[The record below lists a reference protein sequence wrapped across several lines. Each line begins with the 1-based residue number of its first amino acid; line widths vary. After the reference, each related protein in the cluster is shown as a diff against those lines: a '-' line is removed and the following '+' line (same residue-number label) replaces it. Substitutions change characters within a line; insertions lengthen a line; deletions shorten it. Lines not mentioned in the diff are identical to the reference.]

1 MLFRSPNTD
10 DGICHVW
17 KAIEGFCR
25 STKDAPRNIS
35 LLYDELEAPPYGAKK
50 GIIPVL
56 LLSVLLYHNEYVS
69 IYIDGT
75 FIPILGTEH
84 FELLVKKPERFAVKY
99 FEILGVRAEV
109 FRELGKILSADPPKK
124 SLVLRNSTILSIV
137 KPLVGFIKKL
147 PAYTLS
153 TDSRITTDAK
163 AVRKALLEAKE
174 PDQLLF
180 DALPRAC
187 GLSPITGKETD
198 EKTIVKT
205 FRKKLVQALSSLQT
219 SYDDMLGHCARLLRK
234 AFAIRIDSNEF
245 RGNLRYRAMNLLSQ
259 VIEPRFKSFILA
271 CSDKESDNNS
281 WLESILL
288 IISNKPPRSWTDE
301 DVLIY
306 ETKLSDIAR
315 RFMNLEALQ
324 KEIAIP
330 SQGID
335 ARRITVTYPDGDE
348 IHQMLWIDR
357 NNQSNIDRIAE
368 QIIENHNLS
377 DDANLKQAVTATLI
391 EKIFSKRNDNA
402 DSKAANKKFKE
413 QKIG

>member
-1 MLFRSPNTD
+1 
-10 DGICHVW
+10 
-17 KAIEGFCR
+17 
-25 STKDAPRNIS
+25 
-35 LLYDELEAPPYGAKK
+35 
-50 GIIPVL
+50 
-56 LLSVLLYHNEYVS
+56 
-69 IYIDGT
+69 
-75 FIPILGTEH
+75 
-84 FELLVKKPERFAVKY
+84 
-99 FEILGVRAEV
+99 
-109 FRELGKILSADPPKK
+109 
-124 SLVLRNSTILSIV
+124 
-137 KPLVGFIKKL
+137 
-147 PAYTLS
+147 
-153 TDSRITTDAK
+153 
-163 AVRKALLEAKE
+163 
-174 PDQLLF
+174 
-180 DALPRAC
+180 
-187 GLSPITGKETD
+187 
-198 EKTIVKT
+198 
-205 FRKKLVQALSSLQT
+205 
-219 SYDDMLGHCARLLRK
+219 MLGHCERLLRK

-271 CSDKESDNNS
+271 CSDKESDNKS

-330 SQGID
+330 SEGID

-368 QIIENHNLS
+368 QIIENYNLS
-377 DDANLKQAVTATLI
+377 DDANLKQAVTAALI
-391 EKIFSKRNDNA
+391 EKIFSKRNDKT
-402 DSKAANKKFKE
+402 DSKAESIKLKE